1 MGSVDRLLCGTAEH
15 VYGRRDRGTHEPD
28 VGLCFGSG
36 LDRLRALVR
45 GCDRAVGLVVLRGRS
60 FLELSPA
67 AVACT
72 GMSAPSAA
80 TVDLAVLTEEPS
92 SVRQTLGLV
101 EDGVLEACRLCT
113 TLQTPG
119 RRGGVHVSLRVV
131 ARDADQAYAIALFS
145 TADAEVP
152 STLSVTDVSVAD
164 PAFDHLV
171 GSLRGAGR
179 ARLADRT
186 SHGADLRR
194 GAFPEFGD
202 LTDRQQRD
210 PACAWRGG
218 DRVATISRGMHLAT
232 STVRNYL
239 TTLYRK
245 VGVHSQAELIE
256 YLHASRR
263 PLAEAPLGQ

>member
-1 MGSVDRLLCGTAEH
+1 MLDHAS
-15 VYGRRDRGTHEPD
+15 P
-28 VGLCFGSG
+28 G

-45 GCDRAVGLVVLRGRS
+45 GCDRAVGLVALRGRS

-113 TLQTPG
+113 TLRPPG

-152 STLSVTDVSVAD
+152 SNLSVPDTSVGE

-171 GSLRGAGR
+171 GSLVELAEPGWPIERHKSAPTDGA
-179 ARLADRT
+179 
-186 SHGADLRR
+186 
-194 GAFPEFGD
+194 GAFPEFGE
-202 LTDRQQRD
+202 LTDRQREILVRL
-210 PACAWRGG
+210 ARG

-245 VGVHSQAELIE
+245 IGVHSQAELIE
-256 YLHASRR
+256 HLHASRR
-263 PLAEAPLGQ
+263 P